1 MGSTPSK
8 PVKDLD
14 MDDEDDFFGG
24 GFGWNKKTDYNKKI
38 KNKTE
43 SNDPLAFL

>member
-24 GFGWNKKTDYNKKI
+24 GGFGGASKKTE
-38 KNKTE
+38 KT
-43 SNDPLAFL
+43 